1 MRTKTLLSVAILLVC
16 GSPAVGAEEI
26 AGLPLHTEELGPGAI
41 RVWLGDHV
49 STTNVVAFATEEG
62 IVVVDTFGVPDVDAE
77 LRTVIARELGRSD
90 FRYLINTHEHGDHT
104 GGNTAYDDC
113 TIVGHELVPKAMAAA
128 AQRSERILDW
138 YSDRFSEMENELAS
152 LEAGSPEAAALGEEL
167 IYKRL
172 FFDKIEAGVEAV
184 PPNLM
189 FRDRMTL
196 DLGDTTFELAYS
208 GGMHSQ
214 GDITVFVPERG
225 LLLTGDL
232 MADAWLI
239 DTPGCLSFFAVRDG
253 IPHDFPRFLTNWD
266 RLLADQEHIE
276 RLLPGHW
283 NGELSTAGANARI
296 EYVRA
301 LWDGVRD
308 AAAAGSTLPDVQADY
323 RLDSR
328 FPELVGSPGFSPQIN
343 YASITELW
351 REVTDQESAAR
362 TLFTLL
368 SDGADEAAIRQVVEA
383 RDDESTDYF
392 FSETELN
399 AYGYAF
405 VQRGDFDNAV
415 RIFEINV
422 ELFPESW
429 NVYDSL
435 GEALAARG
443 DADRAMA
450 SYLRSLELNPE
461 SETGRAYVQS
471 PTASETQG

>member
-41 RVWLGDHV
+41 RVWLGDYV

-62 IVVVDTFGVPDVDAE
+62 IVVVDTFGVPDVDAK

-104 GGNTAYDDC
+104 GGNAAYDDC
-113 TIVGHELVPKAMAAA
+113 TIVGHELVAEGMANTA
-128 AQRSERILDW
+128 RGRDRTLDW
-138 YSDRFSEMENELAS
+138 YRGRLPEMEEELQS
-152 LEAGSPEAAALGEEL
+152 LEPGSSEAAALGEEL
-167 IYKRL
+167 IYQRL
-172 FFDKIEAGVEAV
+172 VFDKIAAGVEPV
-184 PPNLM
+184 PPTLA
-189 FRDRMTL
+189 FRDRLAL

-208 GGMHSQ
+208 GGMHTRS
-214 GDITVFVPERG
+214 DITVFVPEHG

-232 MADAWLI
+232 MADVWLT
-239 DTPGCLSFFAVRDG
+239 DSPGCLANFAIRDG

-266 RLLADQEHIE
+266 VLLAERESIE
-276 RLLPGHW
+276 LLLPGHW
-283 NGELSTAGANARI
+283 NGELSMDGAEARV
-296 EYVRA
+296 EYVRT
-301 LWDGVRD
+301 LWDGIREAVET
-308 AAAAGSTLPDVQADY
+308 GKEVTDVQAEY
-323 RLDSR
+323 RLDTR

-343 YASITELW
+343 HASITELW
-351 REVTDQESAAR
+351 RDVTNQSSAAR
-362 TLFTLL
+362 TLFMLL
-368 SDGADEAAIRQVVEA
+368 IEGADDAAIRQVVEA
-383 RDDESTDYF
+383 HESESSEYS

-415 RIFEINV
+415 RLFEINV

-471 PTASETQG
+471 STASETQG